1 MKMPEEQRKEEKM
14 NMNQKP
20 SKTIVP
26 LNAAQLDQLA
36 ADLDQVRNDALAQV
50 GAEDARYIRR
60 LIAFQR
66 GLEIIARLSLVGT
79 LYHWGFWLFGA
90 VALGISK
97 ILDNMEIGHNV
108 LHGQY
113 DFMNDKNINS
123 RNFDWDIVGDSGS
136 WKRVHNYEHHT
147 YTNILGKDRDF
158 GYGLLRLS
166 SDYAWR
172 FKNLFQLGTYFMLST
187 LFQWGVAFHE
197 LSAERVYFGKK
208 REDRTSPLSDQE
220 LKRMFLTKAGRQ
232 VFKDYVFFP
241 LICFPV
247 WLPVLLGNV
256 VANLIRNWWTATII
270 FCGHFTEGVHVFSE
284 EDCHNESRGHWY
296 YRQMLG
302 SSNLTGPKWFHILTG
317 HLSCQVE
324 HHLFPDVPAW
334 RYRAM
339 VPKVKAI
346 AARYGIPYNI
356 GSFPAQYWTVLRRIA
371 RYSLPVADGQ
381 KVTRLPLIS

>member
-1 MKMPEEQRKEEKM
+1 MSKK
-14 NMNQKP
+14 NMQGIP
-20 SKTIVP
+20 A
-26 LNAAQLDQLA
+26 LDAAQLDNLA
-36 ADLDQVRNDALAQV
+36 VDLDKIRDAALADV
-50 GAEDARYIRR
+50 GEKDARYMRR

-66 GLEIIARLSLVGT
+66 GLEIIARIALVGG
-79 LYHWGFWLFGA
+79 LYHWAFWLFGA
-90 VALGISK
+90 VALGVSK

-172 FKNLFQLGTYFMLST
+172 VKNLFQFGTYFILSS

-197 LSAERVYFGKK
+197 LAAERVYLGKK
-208 REDRTSPLSDQE
+208 RADRTSPLSDE
-220 LKRMFLTKAGRQ
+220 ALKKMFFGKAGRQ
-232 VFKDYVFFP
+232 LFKDYIFYP
-241 LICFPV
+241 LICFPAFV
-247 WLPVLLGNV
+247 PVLLGNF
-256 VANLIRNWWTATII
+256 VANFIRNWWTSTII
-270 FCGHFTEGVHVFSE
+270 FCGHFTDGVHIFSE
-284 EDCHNESRGHWY
+284 EDCKNESRGHWY
-296 YRQMLG
+296 FRQMLG
-302 SSNLTGPKWFHILTG
+302 SSNLTGRKWFHIMTG

-339 VPKVKAI
+339 VPQVQAI
-346 AARYGIPYNI
+346 AAKYGIPYNI
-356 GSFPAQYWTVLRRIA
+356 DSFPKQHWTVLKRIA
-371 RYSLPVADGQ
+371 KYSLPMKDGQ
-381 KVTRLPLIS
+381 KITRLPEVALQKAA